1 MKSNK
6 TNNTVVFEAD
16 EYEELLEE
24 LNACHD
30 YRQKTGREMAYIF
43 HFLRYYNL
51 NKLFEAFKENPPADD
66 EDDVPFSS
74 YRSYR

>member
-1 MKSNK
+1 MKTNE

-24 LNACHD
+24 LNAGYD
-30 YRQKTGREMAYIF
+30 YRQKTSKEMSYVF

-51 NKLFEAFKENPPADD
+51 NKLFEAFKANPPEDD

-74 YRSYR
+74 YR